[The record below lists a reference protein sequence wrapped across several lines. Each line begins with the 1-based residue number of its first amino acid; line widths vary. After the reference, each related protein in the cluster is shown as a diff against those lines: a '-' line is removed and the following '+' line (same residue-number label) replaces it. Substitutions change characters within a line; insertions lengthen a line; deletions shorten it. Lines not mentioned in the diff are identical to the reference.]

1 MFRKLKLELHANY
14 VDGLNQEVEMG
25 VLQGL
30 VTAGGRL
37 YAAWK
42 GEPDDDRIFYSSWD
56 GNGKWSTALTIDGTT
71 SVGPALGLC
80 NGSLYA
86 AWKGEWS
93 DPRLFFAKYNGSEWE
108 PQLQIPNAYSDVG
121 PALCEFGVIMI
132 AAWKN
137 VFDQNI
143 YFATCDGRNWSAP
156 SQIGG
161 VATSV
166 GPSLATFDD
175 KLYAIW
181 KGEGSD
187 QRLWFAYYDGTK
199 WFGQNQVPNVGTSV
213 GASLAG
219 VGSKLYA
226 VWKGEGS
233 DERLW
238 YAYFDGMTWSGQ
250 TPMSSQT
257 QIPGGSSVGAAI
269 AEFNGTLYAMCKGT
283 DSNVRLYNS
292 EWTDSTW
299 SGWANDIPGNT
310 GPDTYTTLLPPP
322 AGSNHNYLL
331 ADSKGAAL
339 AGTTVTII
347 VVQDIV
353 PDSAES
359 YSFQINCYSP
369 DWYVKSQPPGTEPFE
384 WQQFGF
390 RIAANE
396 LFFWVNCFTKQGYP
410 NGAALLE
417 WDSRSMPNNTGVVS
431 LSNNRLP
438 AGWQL
443 TTTLITDNSS
453 NVTGFAFS
461 IAQPDGT
468 VLNPPTQ
475 PMQNAPPR
483 APIVPDNLAPIL
495 NFQAILV
502 GENGGHT
509 TDFSSGQGIFLCY
522 ETNNLT
528 ASVSKG
534 ESAEKSNV
542 SYSSLPA
549 AFPNGEFF
557 QLFGIGSV

>member
-1 MFRKLKLELHANY
+1 MA
-14 VDGLNQEVEMG
+14 

-30 VTAGGRL
+30 VTAGPRL

-56 GNGKWSTALTIDGTT
+56 GNGKWSTALTIDGNT

-93 DPRLFFAKYNGSEWE
+93 DPRLFFAKYNGSGWE
-108 PQLQIPNAYSDVG
+108 PQFQIPNAYSDVG
-121 PALCEFGVIMI
+121 PALSAFGTIMI

-137 VFDQNI
+137 VFDQNL
-143 YFATCDGRNWSAP
+143 YFATFDGQSWSAP
-156 SQIGG
+156 SQIVG
-161 VATSV
+161 VGSSV
-166 GPSLATFDD
+166 GPSLATFND

-187 QRLWFAYYDGTK
+187 QRLWFAYYDGRK

-238 YAYFDGMTWSGQ
+238 CAYYDGTTWSGQ

-257 QIPGGSSVGAAI
+257 QIPGASSVGAAI
-269 AEFNGTLYAMCKGT
+269 AEFNGNLYAMGKGE
-283 DSNVRLYNS
+283 DSDVSLYVTEWNVNGKI
-292 EWTDSTW
+292 W

-310 GPDTYTTLLPPP
+310 GPDTYTTRLPTP
-322 AGSNHNYLL
+322 AGGRDNYLL

-347 VVQDIV
+347 VVEDIV
-353 PDSAES
+353 PDNAES
-359 YSFQINCYSP
+359 YSFQINCRSP
-369 DWYVKSQPPGTEPFE
+369 NWYVKSQPSGIQPFE

-390 RIAANE
+390 RIAANQV
-396 LFFWVNCFTKQGYP
+396 FFWVNCFTKQGYP
-410 NGAALLE
+410 TGSALLE
-417 WDSRSMPNNTGVVS
+417 WDSRSMPNNTGWVS

-443 TTTLITDNSS
+443 TTTLITDNDS

-461 IAQPDGT
+461 IAQPDGA
-468 VLNPPTQ
+468 VLNSPTL
-475 PMQNAPPR
+475 PMQNAPDVPPR
-483 APIVPDNLAPIL
+483 PIIVPGNLAPIL

-502 GENGGHT
+502 GEVGGHT

-528 ASVSKG
+528 ASATG
-534 ESAEKSNV
+534 ELESGEKSNV

-549 AFPNGEFF
+549 AYPNGEFF
-557 QLFGIGSV
+557 QLFGIGSL

>member
-1 MFRKLKLELHANY
+1 MEAL
-14 VDGLNQEVEMG
+14 
-25 VLQGL
+25 
-30 VTAGGRL
+30 RL
-37 YAAWK
+37 
-42 GEPDDDRIFYSSWD
+42 R
-56 GNGKWSTALTIDGTT
+56 
-71 SVGPALGLC
+71 
-80 NGSLYA
+80 
-86 AWKGEWS
+86 
-93 DPRLFFAKYNGSEWE
+93 
-108 PQLQIPNAYSDVG
+108 
-121 PALCEFGVIMI
+121 
-132 AAWKN
+132 
-137 VFDQNI
+137 
-143 YFATCDGRNWSAP
+143 
-156 SQIGG
+156 
-161 VATSV
+161 
-166 GPSLATFDD
+166 
-175 KLYAIW
+175 
-181 KGEGSD
+181 
-187 QRLWFAYYDGTK
+187 
-199 WFGQNQVPNVGTSV
+199 
-213 GASLAG
+213 
-219 VGSKLYA
+219 
-226 VWKGEGS
+226 KGEGS

-396 LFFWVNCFTKQGYP
+396 LFFWVNRFTKQGYP

-468 VLNPPTQ
+468 VLTRQRSRCRTLPPEPQSCPATSRPFSISRQ
-475 PMQNAPPR
+475 SLSERTAATR
-483 APIVPDNLAPIL
+483 PISHRVRY
-495 NFQAILV
+495 
-502 GENGGHT
+502 
-509 TDFSSGQGIFLCY
+509 FLCY

>member
-1 MFRKLKLELHANY
+1 
-14 VDGLNQEVEMG
+14 LNQEVEMG

-30 VTAGGRL
+30 VGTGERL

-42 GEPDDDRIFYSSWD
+42 AEPEDDRIFYSSWD
-56 GNGKWSTALTIDGTT
+56 GHGKWSTALPIGGTT

-108 PQLQIPNAYSDVG
+108 SQRQIPNAYSDVG
-121 PALCEFGVIMI
+121 PALCEFGINMI

-143 YFATCDGRNWSAP
+143 YFATFDGTKWSAP
-156 SQIGG
+156 SQIVG
-161 VATSV
+161 VASSV
-166 GPSLATFDD
+166 GPSLATFND

-199 WFGQNQVPNVGTSV
+199 WFGQNQVPDVGTSV

-219 VGSKLYA
+219 VGGKLYA

-238 YAYFDGMTWSGQ
+238 YAYYDGTTWSGQ

-269 AEFNGTLYAMCKGT
+269 AEFNGNLYAMCKGA
-283 DSNVRLYNS
+283 DSDVRLYNAVFANN
-292 EWTDSTW
+292 TW

-310 GPDTYTTLLPPP
+310 GPDTSTLLPAPP
-322 AGSNHNYLL
+322 GGRDNYLL
-331 ADSKGAAL
+331 ADSQGVAL

-347 VVQDIV
+347 VAEDIV
-353 PDSAES
+353 SDSAES

-369 DWYVKSQPPGTEPFE
+369 DWYVKSRPPGVEPFE

-410 NGAALLE
+410 NNALLE

-443 TTTLITDNSS
+443 TTTLITDSS
-453 NVTGFAFS
+453 GNVTGFAFS

-468 VLNPPTQ
+468 VLNPPTL

-483 APIVPDNLAPIL
+483 NPIVPGNLAPIL

-502 GENGGHT
+502 GEVGGHT

-528 ASVSKG
+528 ASTSKV

-549 AFPNGEFF
+549 AYPNGEFY